1 MLVLTLIWYNE
12 NRNLTITQMLSGAE
26 RLYVMEGLSSIYQ
39 DSQVY
44 QVSQSG
50 VITKYNAESP
60 LSVGDTFANG
70 SFNLNTNLSEDEVI
84 GLLEQIP

>member
-1 MLVLTLIWYNE
+1 
-12 NRNLTITQMLSGAE
+12 MLSGAE

-39 DSQVY
+39 DGQVY

-84 GLLEQIP
+84 ALLEQIP